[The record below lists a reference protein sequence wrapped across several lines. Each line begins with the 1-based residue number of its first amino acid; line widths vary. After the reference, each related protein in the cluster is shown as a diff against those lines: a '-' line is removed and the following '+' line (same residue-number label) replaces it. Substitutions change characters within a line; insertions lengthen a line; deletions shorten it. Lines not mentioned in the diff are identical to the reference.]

1 MNPKCILVRCVLVW
15 VVCAR
20 ACVRARGFHALSQ
33 LPDRVQGVT
42 NFERALTIAD
52 DGNADAQNEY
62 GILLTKRAQRI
73 LKQLRREGFDP
84 AAVNHTPAAPAE
96 PQPEADPSSA
106 ESSAQ
111 PEGELPIETEEEKE
125 AARRAARCAELV
137 ARANRY
143 FDAAEAKFVELYET
157 SVWFGT
163 INLACLAALR
173 GREEETRRWLGVCR
187 DQHDLAPEH
196 LDDHDFDAYRDRAW
210 FCELRAELVEQRL
223 AQQRE
228 EEAQREAELRQHA
241 EEIATVAGAVDGQ
254 AEA

>member
-1 MNPKCILVRCVLVW
+1 
-15 VVCAR
+15 
-20 ACVRARGFHALSQ
+20 
-33 LPDRVQGVT
+33 VQGVT

-62 GILLTKRAQRI
+62 GILLSKRAQRI

-84 AAVNHTPAAPAE
+84 AAVNHTHAAPAAH
-96 PQPEADPSSA
+96 EADTSSA
-106 ESSAQ
+106 DSSAQ

-173 GREEETRRWLGVCR
+173 GREEETRRWLQVCR

-210 FCELRAELVEQRL
+210 FGELRAELAEQRL

-228 EEAQREAELRQHA
+228 EEAQREAELRQQA
-241 EEIATVAGAVDGQ
+241 EEMAAVADAVDGH

>member
-1 MNPKCILVRCVLVW
+1 MW

-125 AARRAARCAELV
+125 AARRAERCAELV

-173 GREEETRRWLGVCR
+173 GREEETRRWLRVCR
-187 DQHDLAPEH
+187 DQHDLVPEH
-196 LDDHDFDAYRDRAW
+196 LDDHDFDAYRDRPGSAS
-210 FCELRAELVEQRL
+210 CGPSLSSSASPNNAKRKRNARPSCGNTPKKLRLSPVPLMAKPRRSVGQRKC
-223 AQQRE
+223 
-228 EEAQREAELRQHA
+228 RQK
-241 EEIATVAGAVDGQ
+241 
-254 AEA
+254 